1 MGTIKGLII
10 PRSYNDY
17 ISRSDPLAFRN
28 ALNGTGLIPADAS
41 AQNQLAD
48 KDFVNS
54 SIGTNTANY
63 ISDDG
68 EPFTSVADL
77 EAYSGTVT
85 NNDYAFVTGTDSD
98 GNTYYDRYKATVSA
112 GVVSW
117 AKEYRLNNSSF
128 TQAQWDALN
137 SGITEELVAQIGQG
151 GGGSA
156 LVPDITQAEYDALT
170 PEEQNNGQIRHITDA
185 PETPVPFAVVN
196 DTITTS
202 ANVWTAQ
209 ETQRRINTAT
219 EDLEKNIYN
228 FDEEV
233 IIGYVI
239 QNGVKKSLYRK
250 CFHQNFINNQEIL
263 TGVEEL
269 YNSSGWWKSE
279 ATGFKFP
286 HPFANNAAVYATVR
300 LNNNAIYAD
309 KNLGTTDVML
319 VLEYTKTTD

>member
-1 MGTIKGLII
+1 MGNVQGLII

-28 ALNGTGLIPADAS
+28 ALNGTGLIPAAAS

-98 GNTYYDRYKATVSA
+98 GNTYYDRYKATVSV

-151 GGGSA
+151 GGGGSA
-156 LVPDITQAEYDALT
+156 LVPDITQAEYDELT

-196 DTITTS
+196 DELTTASNVCRHKEHRTELIT
-202 ANVWTAQ
+202 
-209 ETQRRINTAT
+209 R
-219 EDLEKNIYN
+219 
-228 FDEEV
+228 
-233 IIGYVI
+233 
-239 QNGVKKSLYRK
+239 
-250 CFHQNFINNQEIL
+250 
-263 TGVEEL
+263 
-269 YNSSGWWKSE
+269 
-279 ATGFKFP
+279 
-286 HPFANNAAVYATVR
+286 
-300 LNNNAIYAD
+300 
-309 KNLGTTDVML
+309 
-319 VLEYTKTTD
+319 